1 MSAKGPLRKEGVLS
15 RKLGEEWI
23 LYDPEQGVVHI
34 INATAEYVWGL
45 CDGDH
50 DLDDI
55 AKCLQDAYLVPAGTA
70 VRGDV
75 DTIVQD
81 FSARRLLH
89 AEGV

>member
-23 LYDPEQGVVHI
+23 LYDPEKGVVQI

-55 AKCLQDAYLVPAGTA
+55 AKGLQDAYLVPAGTT
-70 VRGDV
+70 VSDDV
-75 DTIVQD
+75 DKIIQD
-81 FSARRLLH
+81 FSAHGLLH
-89 AEGV
+89 TD